1 MNFTGYDN
9 ANLFFDDSSTIQRE
23 SVDEIYDDG
32 ERPYG
37 HKSVYNAVFRP
48 HPLNNE
54 HHVHEPATERQPE
67 ASGSHAEEYLRST
80 LKAGANQLIDETEEV
95 TESIAQ
101 HKYSQLANASYT
113 HYNTKGD
120 VDAVHDSLKDPKLS
134 YIEDLGGFE
143 VDKELSTLDNLVL
156 HNATTGETNIAHRG
170 TTDKVSEQFFKDWTI
185 NGHIAGGNSNTKRV
199 KDAQAQFDRV
209 VGKYGKNN
217 LTVSGHSQGSHVSY
231 EMAVRNDV
239 EGFHYNPAINS
250 TQVRDAGRYSGN
262 ISEQAI
268 FKQPLD
274 FASPLAYNKNLAKSN
289 TNLNIVHNIHGKDSV
304 IDTHSIDNFA
314 PTPKEVVGDVVKVER
329 RTLAGSIVKGAGHI
343 AGVGM
348 GVYSFAEDV
357 KKDNTATDVAVDA
370 GKQVEEYVVDGEIL
384 TAGLALAPETMGL
397 SVVASVGLV
406 VINDLVAE
414 HTADYVKKEIP
425 KVGETLKDTGKKVG
439 RWFKKIF

>member
-1 MNFTGYDN
+1 MEFSGFNN
-9 ANLFFDDSSTIQRE
+9 SNLTFNDSASLPRE
-23 SVDEIYDDG
+23 SLDQIYG
-32 ERPYG
+32 RNNAYQAVFAQHPEG
-37 HKSVYNAVFRP
+37 HHVSSQDPGNSHHHAHDYFKSV
-48 HPLNNE
+48 
-54 HHVHEPATERQPE
+54 
-67 ASGSHAEEYLRST
+67 
-80 LKAGANQLIDETEEV
+80 LKTGANQLIDETEEV

-101 HKYSQLANASYT
+101 HKYAQLANSSYT
-113 HYNTKGD
+113 WYNSEGD
-120 VDAVHDSLKDPKLS
+120 VDAVHGGLDVPYIDDLDGFKVDESLS
-134 YIEDLGGFE
+134 
-143 VDKELSTLDNLVL
+143 SRDNLVL
-156 HNATTGETNIAHRG
+156 HNEITGETHIAYRG
-170 TTDKVSEQFFKDWTI
+170 TTDKMSGQFFKDWKV
-185 NGHIAGGNSNTKRV
+185 NGEIAGGSTHTTRV
-199 KDAQAQFDRV
+199 KDAQVQFDSV
-209 VGKYGKNN
+209 ASKYGKNN
-217 LTVSGHSQGSHVSY
+217 LTVSGHSQGGHLSW
-231 EMAVRNDV
+231 EIGVRNDV

-289 TNLNIVHNIHGKDSV
+289 TNLNIVHNIYGKDSV

-348 GVYSFAEDV
+348 SAYAFAEDV
-357 KKDNTATDVAVDA
+357 KKDNTAADVAVDA

-414 HTADYVKKEIP
+414 HTADYVQEQIP
-425 KVGETLKDTGKKVG
+425 KVGDALKDTGKKVG
-439 RWFKKIF
+439 RWFKKLF

>member
-32 ERPYG
+32 ARPYG
-37 HKSVYNAVFRP
+37 NKSVYNAVFRP
-48 HPLNNE
+48 HPLNEE
-54 HHVHEPATERQPE
+54 HHVHDPLDDRQPE

-134 YIEDLGGFE
+134 YIDDLGGFE

-156 HNATTGETNIAHRG
+156 HNKTTGETHVAYRG
-170 TTDKVSEQFFKDWTI
+170 TTDKVSGQFFKDWKV
-185 NGHIAGGNSNTKRV
+185 NGEITTGSTHTKRV
-199 KDAQAQFDRV
+199 QEAQTQFDRV
-209 VGKYGKNN
+209 AGKYGKNN
-217 LTVSGHSQGSHVSY
+217 LTVSGHSQGGHVSY

-239 EGFHYNPAINS
+239 QGFHYNPAINS

-268 FKQPLD
+268 FKQPMD

-289 TNLNIVHNIHGKDSV
+289 TNLNIVHNLHGKDSV
-304 IDTHSIDNFA
+304 IDTHSVDNFA
-314 PTPKEVVGDVVKVER
+314 PTPKEIAGDVVKVER
-329 RTLAGSIVKGAGHI
+329 RTLAGSIVKGAGHV
-343 AGVGM
+343 AGVGLTA
-348 GVYSFAEDV
+348 YQFAEDV
-357 KKDNTATDVAVDA
+357 KKDNTVADVAVDT
-370 GKQVEEYVVDGEIL
+370 GKIAEEYVVDGEIL
-384 TAGLALAPETMGL
+384 TAGLALAPETFGL

-414 HTADYVKKEIP
+414 HAADYVKQEIP
-425 KVGETLKDTGKKVG
+425 KVGQTLKQTGKKVG
-439 RWFKKIF
+439 RWFKNLF

>member
-1 MNFTGYDN
+1 MEFSGFNN
-9 ANLFFDDSSTIQRE
+9 SNLTFNDSASLPRE
-23 SVDEIYDDG
+23 SLDQIYG
-32 ERPYG
+32 RNNAYQAVFAQHPEG
-37 HKSVYNAVFRP
+37 HHVSSQDPGNSHHHAHDYFKSV
-48 HPLNNE
+48 
-54 HHVHEPATERQPE
+54 
-67 ASGSHAEEYLRST
+67 
-80 LKAGANQLIDETEEV
+80 LKTGANQLIDETEEV

-101 HKYSQLANASYT
+101 HKYAQLANSSYT
-113 HYNTKGD
+113 WYNSKGD
-120 VDAVHDSLKDPKLS
+120 VDAVHGGLDVPYIDDLDGFKVDESLS
-134 YIEDLGGFE
+134 
-143 VDKELSTLDNLVL
+143 SRDNLVL
-156 HNATTGETNIAHRG
+156 HNEITGETHIAYRG
-170 TTDKVSEQFFKDWTI
+170 TTDKMSGQFFKDWKV
-185 NGHIAGGNSNTKRV
+185 NGEITAGSTHTTRV
-199 KDAQAQFDRV
+199 KDAQVQFDNV
-209 VGKYGKNN
+209 ASKYGKNN
-217 LTVSGHSQGSHVSY
+217 LTVSGHSQGGHVSY

-274 FASPLAYNKNLAKSN
+274 FASPLAYNKNLTKSN

-304 IDTHSIDNFA
+304 IDTHSVDNFA
-314 PTPKEVVGDVVKVER
+314 PTPKEVVGDVVKAER
-329 RTLAGSIVKGAGHI
+329 RTLAGSIVKGAGHV

-357 KKDNTATDVAVDA
+357 KKDNTAADVAVDA

-414 HTADYVKKEIP
+414 HTADYVKEEIP
-425 KVGETLKDTGKKVG
+425 KVGDALKKTGKKVG
-439 RWFKKIF
+439 RWFKKLF